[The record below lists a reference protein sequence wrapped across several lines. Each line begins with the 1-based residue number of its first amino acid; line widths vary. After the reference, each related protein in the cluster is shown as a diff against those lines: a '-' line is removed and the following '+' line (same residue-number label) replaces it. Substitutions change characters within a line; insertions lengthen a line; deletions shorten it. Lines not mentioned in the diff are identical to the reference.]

1 MVRITVFNA
10 QSTSHLGEEDAFCI
24 MPRDVSL
31 WCGYLAT
38 SGNCMKMRCL
48 SVVEVGAMKLTPL
61 ACFAWRVI
69 KITANVEKPGAC
81 SHLIQKQR

>member
-10 QSTSHLGEEDAFCI
+10 QSTSNLGEEDSFCI
-24 MPRDVSL
+24 MPGDVSL

-48 SVVEVGAMKLTPL
+48 SVVEVGAMKLITP
-61 ACFAWRVI
+61 ACLLGMLLKSQLMWKELEPVPI
-69 KITANVEKPGAC
+69 
-81 SHLIQKQR
+81 